1 MKDYLT
7 DRKQFVQLG
16 NTKSDYAN
24 VTCGVP
30 QGSILGP
37 LLFLIYV
44 NDMQQALTHGTARL
58 FADDTNITYCGKN
71 LNVLKTQAEIDM
83 TSLIDWFKVNKLAL
97 NVKKSNFLII
107 RSHYK
112 RVPDDFVI
120 KFGTEVLS
128 RVTSTKYLG
137 VIIDQFFRW
146 NSHIE
151 SVCKKIA
158 PTVGILCKIRHLVPF
173 YILRQ
178 LYYSLIYPH
187 LLYCIEA
194 WGSTYPTHIKPLVLL
209 QKKIIRIITFSP
221 WQAHTSELF
230 IATKIL
236 PLQKILFLSICVL
249 VYSEL
254 CGDCQVKFNF
264 NSRSHNHNTRNRSK
278 LATSLRTSNYYC
290 RSIEHT
296 GAQFFNFIPDHLK
309 NQLTVHRF
317 KSKLKFWL
325 FHEKFDIYKL
335 IFPHKTETNSSS
347 SL

>member
-1 MKDYLT
+1 M
-7 DRKQFVQLG
+7 
-16 NTKSDYAN
+16 
-24 VTCGVP
+24 
-30 QGSILGP
+30 
-37 LLFLIYV
+37 
-44 NDMQQALTHGTARL
+44 
-58 FADDTNITYCGKN
+58 
-71 LNVLKTQAEIDM
+71 
-83 TSLIDWFKVNKLAL
+83 
-97 NVKKSNFLII
+97 
-107 RSHYK
+107 
-112 RVPDDFVI
+112 
-120 KFGTEVLS
+120 
-128 RVTSTKYLG
+128 
-137 VIIDQFFRW
+137 
-146 NSHIE
+146 
-151 SVCKKIA
+151 
-158 PTVGILCKIRHLVPF
+158 
-173 YILRQ
+173 
-178 LYYSLIYPH
+178 
-187 LLYCIEA
+187 
-194 WGSTYPTHIKPLVLL
+194 GSTYRTHIKPLVLL

-347 SL
+347 SLWFSSQVYSVIWLCYLTHVLKLFLYSVIWLKLWLCVHSLFITVLFCILFILHLILLLNCIKLQVAKQGFTFGRLFRIFHW